1 MTTLTRRAA
10 LALATVPLL
19 PRAAIAGPAK
29 TGGRSGPYLIGADIS
44 WIPEDEAA
52 GARYFVDGQQKDPIL
67 LLRDAGFNAI
77 RLRIFVDPAKGY
89 SKREPDKAWAGLAQ
103 TIKLG
108 RRICQAGLY
117 LVLSFHYS
125 DIWADPEHQ
134 GVPAAWAGY
143 DLPALARAVD
153 AHTHDTLV
161 AMRAGGAPIDMA
173 VIGNETTFGILW
185 PQGQVKLSTPTG
197 NPVTDANHAKVGAVG
212 GFDAFAA
219 LLRAGIAGARR
230 AEPGIAIQLHNHLGR
245 HWGIVREWT
254 DALVARQVDFDVI
267 GFSCYQQQAQG
278 DWENSFAQFLRRYP
292 GKGLLVAE
300 YSSRKR
306 YINDLVH
313 ALPDKRGWGTFIW
326 EPTRHQEAVFDQDG
340 HNAGEGAKPDL
351 LSQGIN
357 GAEAPGGLTGP
368 QPPAAVL
375 GVGQPK
381 PEPSGP
387 IGHGGD
393 YVANPLLDLYGQMAK
408 DYNP

>member
-1 MTTLTRRAA
+1 MTALTRRATLGLATLPLLTTPA
-10 LALATVPLL
+10 LAAPK
-19 PRAAIAGPAK
+19 K
-29 TGGRSGPYLIGADIS
+29 TGARPGPFLIGADIS

-52 GARYFVDGQQKDPIL
+52 GARYFVKDQQKDPIL

-77 RLRIFVDPAKGY
+77 RLRIFVDPANGY
-89 SKREPDKAWAGLAQ
+89 SKREPDKAWAGLEQ
-103 TIKLG
+103 TVKLG
-108 RRICQAGLY
+108 RRVRDAGLY

-125 DIWADPEHQ
+125 DTWADPEHQ

-143 DLPALARAVD
+143 DLPRLAKAVD

-161 AMRAGGAPIDMA
+161 AMRAGGAPVDMA

-185 PQGQVKLSTPTG
+185 PHGRVKLSTPTG
-197 NPVTDANHAKVGAVG
+197 NPITDANHAKVGQVG

-254 DALVARQVDFDVI
+254 DALMARNVDFDVI
-267 GFSCYQQQAQG
+267 GFSAYQQQRQG
-278 DWENSFAQFLRRYP
+278 DWANSFDQFLKRYP

-326 EPTRHQEAVFDQDG
+326 EPTRHQEAIFDRNG
-340 HNAGEGAKPDL
+340 ENAGEGPKPDL

-357 GAEAPGGLTGP
+357 SAEAPGGLATAAPAPKPQPTGP
-368 QPPAAVL
+368 M
-375 GVGQPK
+375 GV
-381 PEPSGP
+381 
-387 IGHGGD
+387 GGD
-393 YVANPLLDLYGQMAK
+393 YIANPLLDLYGRMAQ
-408 DYNP
+408 DYRP